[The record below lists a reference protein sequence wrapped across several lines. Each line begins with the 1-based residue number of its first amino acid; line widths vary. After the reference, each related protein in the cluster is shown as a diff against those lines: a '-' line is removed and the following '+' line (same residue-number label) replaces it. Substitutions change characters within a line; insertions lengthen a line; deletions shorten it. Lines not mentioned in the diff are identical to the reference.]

1 MGEEEWK
8 GKAMNHIPDTGKM
21 VGDTPRTDAAYA
33 ASTGAA
39 IYELFK
45 ESQEIERELQEAQAR
60 IRLLIAERDSARQ
73 QAAQNWK
80 LRDEF
85 AALLGTDDVEEAV
98 CRLKRWKALRE
109 AVVKESQTTDHSGGS
124 NKMVELEALNRELV
138 RKAQQIST
146 QTK

>member
-1 MGEEEWK
+1 
-8 GKAMNHIPDTGKM
+8 MNNIGDGNEM
-21 VGDTPRTDAAYA
+21 VDTPRTDAEANGGNSMGVLMGNGLRDA
-33 ASTGAA
+33 LVQSDFARQ
-39 IYELFK
+39 L
-45 ESQEIERELQEAQAR
+45 ERELQETHGR
-60 IRLLIAERDSARQ
+60 VRLLIAERDSARQ
-73 QAAQNWK
+73 QASQNWK

-138 RKAQQIST
+138 RMARQIST